1 VKALI
6 AEDSQI
12 MRKIVK
18 TNLAK
23 LSISKVYEAAD
34 GESALNILNANPS
47 VEIVFTDINMP
58 SMNGIELCRKIRSQQ
73 KFEHVKIIVISEHI
87 SETAKE
93 ALSELKVNGY
103 VPKPF
108 DLKTFNDTV
117 IPIIEAK
124 KNGVHSG
131 ESGVDISRGDLVK
144 KIQEET
150 PLITLDAEEL
160 TISFNKMSLTM
171 SVDKLLEFGKIKSD
185 EEKKDY
191 VELKDK

>member
-1 VKALI
+1 MKALI

-23 LSISKVYEAAD
+23 LSISKVYEAPD

-58 SMNGIELCRKIRSQQ
+58 AMNGIELCKKIRAQQ
-73 KFEHVKIIVISEHI
+73 KFAHIKIIVISEYI
-87 SETAKE
+87 SEAAKE
-93 ALSELKVNGY
+93 ALSGLKVDGY

-117 IPIIEAK
+117 TPIIEAK
-124 KNGVHSG
+124 QNGSASD
-131 ESGVDISRGDLVK
+131 SGVDLSKVDLVK
-144 KIQEET
+144 KIQAET
-150 PLITLDAEEL
+150 PLITLDTEEL

>member
-23 LSISKVYEAAD
+23 LSISKIYEAPD
-34 GESALNILNANPS
+34 GESALNILNANPN
-47 VEIVFTDINMP
+47 IGIIFTDINMP
-58 SMNGIELCRKIRSQQ
+58 SMNGIELCKKIKSQQ
-73 KFEHVKIIVISEHI
+73 KFAHIKIIVISEYI

-93 ALSELKVNGY
+93 ALSGLKVDGY

-117 IPIIEAK
+117 IPIIEAR
-124 KNGVHSG
+124 KNGTHADG
-131 ESGVDISRGDLVK
+131 GVDLSKVDLVK
-144 KIQEET
+144 KIQEES
-150 PLITLDAEEL
+150 PLITLDAQEL
-160 TISFNKMSLTM
+160 TISFNKMSVTM

>member
-1 VKALI
+1 MKALI

-23 LSISKVYEAAD
+23 LSISKIYEAPD
-34 GESALNILNANPS
+34 GESALNILNANPG

-87 SETAKE
+87 SETVKE

-117 IPIIEAK
+117 IPIIEAS
-124 KNGVHSG
+124 KNGTHADG
-131 ESGVDISRGDLVK
+131 GVDLSKVDLVK
-144 KIQEET
+144 KIQEES
-150 PLITLDAEEL
+150 PLITLDAQEL
-160 TISFNKMSLTM
+160 TISFNKMSVTM

-185 EEKKDY
+185 DEKKDY
-191 VELKDK
+191 VELKDKQ